1 MEQYDL
7 TEAQEKAFAENEAD
21 FRKFDDQ
28 LRDVREAAR
37 ARLRA
42 SGWDPGPDT
51 GDTLPCLSCP
61 CPDFQSGGPGGKC
74 KRGSCR
80 HFLID
85 HDLPE

>member
-7 TEAQEKAFAENEAD
+7 TEAQKKAFAENEAD

-37 ARLRA
+37 ARLRG
-42 SGWDPGPDT
+42 SGWDPGPGSEDAIR
-51 GDTLPCLSCP
+51 CLSCP
-61 CPDFQSGGPGGKC
+61 CPDFQAGGPQGKC
-74 KRGSCR
+74 KRASCR

-85 HDLPE
+85 HDLPI